1 MMGSILSPEL
11 IGNPYFLGVSPLIHY
26 TDIAAQNKLWCGI
39 SVINFINLPLI
50 LLEHVPFQQRPQL
63 SIIVSNSSI
72 GISLLPAWRGFFFM
86 ATLFQWRRVDTLIES
101 VLLQAA
107 IFSSDS
113 LLQGSSLDLR
123 YSCLMLFLHVSEIR
137 SITYNY
143 NLLRMPGWLYIVTHK
158 HSHFSPIKILIPFPS
173 HPLYSINLYNVKG

>member
-1 MMGSILSPEL
+1 
-11 IGNPYFLGVSPLIHY
+11 
-26 TDIAAQNKLWCGI
+26 
-39 SVINFINLPLI
+39 
-50 LLEHVPFQQRPQL
+50 
-63 SIIVSNSSI
+63 
-72 GISLLPAWRGFFFM
+72 M
-86 ATLFQWRRVDTLIES
+86 ATSFQWRRVDTLIES

-143 NLLRMPGWLYIVTHK
+143 NLLRMPG
-158 HSHFSPIKILIPFPS
+158 
-173 HPLYSINLYNVKG
+173 